1 VTGLDLA
8 RPEAVPFALGAW
20 LLAATGVALAIRV
33 ARNRS
38 RKLLGP
44 RAPGGRLG
52 RDACM
57 LSALGIVAIGAVGPR
72 CGTETVRV
80 PASGVDVVV
89 LFDVSR
95 SMLARDVAPNR
106 LSRARR
112 AADELLADLT
122 EADRAAL
129 AVFAGH
135 GVLLTPLTPDKEALR
150 ALVPAIEPSLM
161 AAGGS
166 DLEQG
171 ISAAV
176 RAFELADAR
185 PRVVVVLGDG
195 EDPSRSDDVGLE
207 AAARAGA
214 RAIVATFGT
223 EAGAPV
229 PAQTGTLQD
238 AHGRPVVSR
247 AHPERMGELANGTGG
262 VLVRTDSSG
271 RLNRDELLAAVR
283 RDAPRSGAGFIE
295 RRLPVVR
302 SDLCALVALVL
313 LLAEAARALPVW
325 GRLSSPALVA
335 AAGVLLVGAA
345 AAPDPPSE
353 EAGDLLRE
361 GVARAE
367 QGRLEEAEH
376 AFFAALTRT
385 RDPAVAADAY
395 YDLGVAALSRRDYE
409 AARAAFFDSLALR
422 PGDRKT
428 QFNLE
433 WTMIALSAQS
443 KLPTNPAGQGE
454 EGDPESSEEDA
465 GDGRPDPTSDESE
478 NPKAEDD
485 SDESEA
491 ESESQP
497 GDESPTGER
506 ETARSDGGSP
516 SNRSPRRN
524 PVELDRESA
533 EKWLDAV
540 EDDPQRSLRA
550 ATRGAADPNR
560 RSSGPR
566 W

>member
-1 VTGLDLA
+1 VIDWDLA
-8 RPEAVPFALGAW
+8 RPDAVPFALGAW
-20 LLAATGVALAIRV
+20 LLAAAGVAVAIRV
-33 ARNRS
+33 ARIRS

-44 RAPGGRLG
+44 RAVNTGFG
-52 RDACM
+52 RDAWL
-57 LSALGIVAIGAVGPR
+57 LSALGVAAIGAVGPR

-106 LSRARR
+106 LSRAQR
-112 AADELLADLT
+112 AADELLTDLT

-166 DLEQG
+166 HLAQG

-176 RAFELADAR
+176 RAFEVADAR
-185 PRVVVVLGDG
+185 PRVIVVLGDG
-195 EDPSRSDDVGLE
+195 EDPTRSVDVGLE
-207 AAARAGA
+207 AATRAGA
-214 RAIVATFGT
+214 RAITATFGT
-223 EAGAPV
+223 AAGAPV
-229 PAQTGTLQD
+229 PAQTGTLKD

-247 AHPERMGELANGTGG
+247 AHPERMAELATGTRGSIM
-262 VLVRTDSSG
+262 RTDSSG
-271 RLNRDELLAAVR
+271 RLNRSELLAAVR
-283 RDAPRSGAGFIE
+283 RDAPRSGAGFVE

-335 AAGVLLVGAA
+335 AAGALLLGAA
-345 AAPDPPSE
+345 AAPDPPLE

-361 GVARAE
+361 GIARAE
-367 QGRLEEAEH
+367 QGRIEEAEH

-422 PGDRKT
+422 PGDRRT

-433 WTMIALSAQS
+433 WTMIALSDS
-443 KLPTNPAGQGE
+443 SNLPANPAGSGE
-454 EGDPESSEEDA
+454 QSDSESSDEA
-465 GDGRPDPTSDESE
+465 ASDGSPDPTADESE
-478 NPKAEDD
+478 DPTPEG
-485 SDESEA
+485 ESEESDA

-497 GDESPTGER
+497 ADESRTGER
-506 ETARSDGGSP
+506 ETARSEGGPASD
-516 SNRSPRRN
+516 RSPRRN
-524 PVELDRESA
+524 PVELDPEAA